1 MHTPEDVHLA
11 VPTVQAP
18 AAHTPGPW
26 GISTVPTSIGT
37 CHKIGPFPSLGNNGQ
52 TYACVYAD
60 NVRERDY
67 GYTKVGDELLANA
80 RLIAAAPELLEA
92 LRELTTLDGIRI
104 KYSTSRP
111 DSPRHPLWEQYLQDV
126 AGFHERLEH
135 AWHFA
140 RAAIKKCEE
149 PK

>member
-1 MHTPEDVHLA
+1 VNTADDIKKLALDVEHAVCDQTRPMGALGAKRAALHTAIDALA
-11 VPTVQAP
+11 
-18 AAHTPGPW
+18 G
-26 GISTVPTSIGT
+26 
-37 CHKIGPFPSLGNNGQ
+37 
-52 TYACVYAD
+52 
-60 NVRERDY
+60 ERD
-67 GYTKVGDELLANA
+67 A
-80 RLIAAAPELLEA
+80 LLEA

>member
-1 MHTPEDVHLA
+1 VNTADDIKRLA
-11 VPTVQAP
+11 
-18 AAHTPGPW
+18 AAYGDALYHRRDAWEQHDALAAAIDALAG
-26 GISTVPTSIGT
+26 
-37 CHKIGPFPSLGNNGQ
+37 
-52 TYACVYAD
+52 
-60 NVRERDY
+60 ERD
-67 GYTKVGDELLANA
+67 A
-80 RLIAAAPELLEA
+80 LLEA

>member
-1 MHTPEDVHLA
+1 VNTADDIKRLA
-11 VPTVQAP
+11 DHYGWFDGC
-18 AAHTPGPW
+18 AAEG
-26 GISTVPTSIGT
+26 
-37 CHKIGPFPSLGNNGQ
+37 
-52 TYACVYAD
+52 
-60 NVRERDY
+60 
-67 GYTKVGDELLANA
+67 
-80 RLIAAAPELLEA
+80 AAAPELLEA